1 MRVPSISSNS
11 IRVAPQ
17 QERSA
22 RRLAAFLE
30 AAEALF
36 AEHGFEAATMQAI
49 ADRSASSIGA
59 LYNYFPDKQA
69 IAVTLLRKY
78 SEELRSRIRALM
90 DRAETL
96 STRDFAVEFIDCI
109 IQFARDYPAWL
120 NLLTAPVRFR
130 RDAAARRALRL
141 YLAQAF
147 ERKNPALS
155 SERAMLVANV
165 SVQIAKGMMAVYT
178 DSEPKM
184 REAVIAEFRSVLAA
198 YLEQVLAER
207 S

>member
-1 MRVPSISSNS
+1 MPSISSNS

>member
-49 ADRSASSIGA
+49 ADRSSSSIGA

-69 IAVTLLRKY
+69 VAVTLLRKY
-78 SEELRSRIRALM
+78 SEELRSRIHALM
-90 DRAETL
+90 DRAERL
-96 STRDFAVEFIDCI
+96 STRGFAVEFIDCI

-130 RDAAARRALRL
+130 RDAAARRVLRL

-198 YLEQVLAER
+198 YLEQVLAG

>member
-165 SVQIAKGMMAVYT
+165 SVKIAKGMMAVYT

>member
-1 MRVPSISSNS
+1 
-11 IRVAPQ
+11 
-17 QERSA
+17 
-22 RRLAAFLE
+22 
-30 AAEALF
+30 
-36 AEHGFEAATMQAI
+36 MQAI

-69 IAVTLLRKY
+69 VAVTLLRKY
-78 SEELRSRIRALM
+78 SEELRTRIRALM
-90 DRAETL
+90 DRAERL
-96 STRDFAVEFIDCI
+96 STRDFAGEFIDCI

-130 RDAAARRALRL
+130 RDVAARRTLRL

-147 ERKNPALS
+147 QRKNPALD

-165 SVQIAKGMMAVYT
+165 SVQIAKGMMAVYSE
-178 DSEPKM
+178 SEPKT
-184 REAVIAEFRSVLAA
+184 REPVIAEFRSVLAA
-198 YLEQVLAER
+198 YLEQVLAGR